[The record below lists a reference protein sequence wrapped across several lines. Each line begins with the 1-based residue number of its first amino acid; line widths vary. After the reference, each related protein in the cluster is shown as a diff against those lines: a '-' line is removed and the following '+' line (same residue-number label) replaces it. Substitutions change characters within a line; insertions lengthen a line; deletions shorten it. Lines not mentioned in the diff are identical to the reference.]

1 MSSLVMLVAGDEL
14 MSRTL
19 GTQMTD
25 LGYRFTRAGGSREA
39 RQLAA
44 HALPAIIIVDLN
56 SVPRGMEL
64 LASLD
69 GTEPPFGPLVVLSRH
84 KRPAATFPHIP
95 WLMTPVDGPSLALEV
110 RRAHIAHRATR

>member
-1 MSSLVMLVAGDEL
+1 RGPPVPRAGPEDDARPGHGGRGRGRRQAGLAMSSLVMLVAGDEL

-69 GTEPPFGPLVVLSRH
+69 GTEPPFVPL
-84 KRPAATFPHIP
+84 
-95 WLMTPVDGPSLALEV
+95 
-110 RRAHIAHRATR
+110 